1 MEVILCST
9 AKKISGAGILHVCG
23 GDPTT
28 LPTNFNVITY
38 SPRVWR
44 WSYTEHNEKALEDGI
59 LHVCG
64 GDPVIPENNNGFD

>member
-1 MEVILCST
+1 M
-9 AKKISGAGILHVCG
+9 CG
-23 GDPTT
+23 GDPKTT
-28 LPTNFNVITY
+28 PIKRPDKEY